1 MISAFCSSGY
11 GQDEIMIGPVGSV
24 TSVWVTSKY
33 DTLREGILKAVGDY
47 NIVMVDRLTDIA
59 EEEYHTDITITNQ
72 DFGIKN
78 GLGYLMIKYYGKY
91 TFTCIPKSIYYLREK
106 REKEIDVIAGLS
118 GTRMEIT
125 KFKENLQTLE
135 FYQRKWK
142 PKSGN
147 NNPSYI
153 IIIYDSIIGVNVE
166 LLAE

>member
-24 TSVWVTSKY
+24 TSVWVTSKD

-59 EEEYHTDITITNQ
+59 EEEYHTDIIITEQ

-78 GLGYLMIKYYGKY
+78 DRGYLMIKYYGKY
-91 TFTCIPKSIYYLREK
+91 TFTCVPKSIYYLREK
-106 REKEIDVIAGLS
+106 RKTEIDVIAGLI

-125 KFKENLQTLE
+125 KFREGHQTLE

-142 PKSGN
+142 PMSGN
-147 NNPSYI
+147 ENPSYI
-153 IIIYDSIIGVNVE
+153 IIRDDGIVGVNVE